1 MGRPESRLAS
11 ATNLPMKPVA
21 PMTRTR
27 LLLAAEA
34 REGDTVMAAAPRVIR
49 ENLKSSIPKCGG
61 LNKRRGRYTYA
72 LQIILYIEREKN
84 KHKK

>member
-1 MGRPESRLAS
+1 MGRPELRLAS

-34 REGDTVMAAAPRVIR
+34 REGDTVIAAFPRV
-49 ENLKSSIPKCGG
+49 KC
-61 LNKRRGRYTYA
+61 A
-72 LQIILYIEREKN
+72 SF
-84 KHKK
+84 